1 MKDETLLP
9 DERTAFEKFMDDYFG
24 NSVDRRRVKNGDGEY
39 MTWDMQVAWIVWK
52 KRAAL
57 QSGNSGQPVTV
68 HDGYVLVPVEPT
80 DLMVEAM
87 YRHPLSMRGALK
99 AAISAAP
106 KAPDGWIPV
115 SERMPN
121 KHEDVLVFETLNK
134 DKLVASHKGDGHFY
148 WNLNEEGREEY
159 IDVSHWQPLP
169 APPVQ

>member
-1 MKDETLLP
+1 MTPDKDLTDDVL
-9 DERTAFEKFMDDYFG
+9 DEIIAGAKTAMEQYLALSLKA
-24 NSVDRRRVKNGDGEY
+24 E
-39 MTWDMQVAWIVWK
+39 
-52 KRAAL
+52 RAAL

-115 SERMPN
+115 SERMP
-121 KHEDVLVFETLNK
+121 DFFYSVLVADEYEDMTIATPVDL
-134 DKLVASHKGDGHFY
+134 STGDRCAFRMSNG
-148 WNLNEEGREEY
+148 
-159 IDVSHWQPLP
+159 DVFLATHWQPLP
-169 APPVQ
+169 DAPKVTL